1 MTRIFRKVGRGSGGG
16 GGSGSGSGGSS
27 GRGLGMTGVVPVYV
41 QYREGGYLQRVTGNQ
56 SLAVGSEETPSG
68 PIGNITIGPGMAA

>member
-1 MTRIFRKVGRGSGGG
+1 
-16 GGSGSGSGGSS
+16 
-27 GRGLGMTGVVPVYV
+27 MTGVVPVYV